1 MNDLRQTPRLKDW
14 RKRLETYLDEVA
26 RRPFAYGTHDCATMA
41 ADAVIAILDVDIGE
55 GLRGTYSDSEGGF
68 AAIKAAGYDDH
79 AAYFAA
85 HFDDVSPSM
94 ARVGDLATVE
104 TQYGVSLAIVGSPT
118 ALLGAGIRG
127 ISAYPRSSAIRAFRV
142 GTV

>member
-1 MNDLRQTPRLKDW
+1 MTDLRQTPRLKDW
-14 RKRLETYLDEVA
+14 RRRLEAYLDEVA

-41 ADAVIAILDVDIGE
+41 ADAVIAVLGADIAADY
-55 GLRGTYSDSEGGF
+55 RGAYDTSDGGF
-68 AAIKAAGYDDH
+68 AAIRAAGYDDH

-85 HFDDVSPSM
+85 HFDEVSPST

-104 TQYGVSLAIVGSPT
+104 TQYGVSLAIVGSQT

-127 ISAYPRSSAIRAFRV
+127 TSAYPRSSAIRAFRV
-142 GTV
+142 GV